1 VTLRRA
7 VVEAGLRRLQNVI
20 RRLRNLHAIPLSRF
34 CEDEDSQWL
43 AERGLHLGCQIVLDI
58 GSHVLSGAFGRP
70 AETYEQILSGLGR
83 EGVLSSSLVEEVGGL
98 GGFRNLLVHA
108 YLDLDPERVWEILQ
122 RAPDRFE
129 RFGREMTTWLE
140 QH

>member
-1 VTLRRA
+1 
-7 VVEAGLRRLQNVI
+7 
-20 RRLRNLHAIPLSRF
+20 
-34 CEDEDSQWL
+34 
-43 AERGLHLGCQIVLDI
+43 
-58 GSHVLSGAFGRP
+58 
-70 AETYEQILSGLGR
+70 
-83 EGVLSSSLVEEVGGL
+83 LVEEVGGL